1 VKEES
6 QMQKKAL
13 AVAAIIALALGA
25 LSTGYIFRLTQADS
39 LGMEARCGGTI
50 DKRPSEPF
58 QVEITFRNKG
68 TTEGSWQVVVAF
80 ESDGWN
86 WAGQQKELTLEPCEK
101 ETLTW
106 EGTVPE
112 EATVGSTAR
121 LIVYYNNDFVA
132 LNWWI
137 HIVSGAEL
145 AIVGSKVS

>member
-1 VKEES
+1 
-6 QMQKKAL
+6 MQKLAL

-25 LSTGYIFRLTQADS
+25 LSTSYLFAPIQADS
-39 LGMEARCGGTI
+39 LGMETRCGGTV
-50 DKRPSEPF
+50 DKRPGEPL

-68 TTEGSWQVVVAF
+68 TTEGIWHVAVAF
-80 ESDGWN
+80 ESDDWN
-86 WAGQQKELTLEPCEK
+86 WAGQQEELALEPDEK

-106 EGTVPE
+106 EGTVSE
-112 EATVGSTAR
+112 EAVVGSTAR
-121 LIVYYNNDFVA
+121 LIVYFNNDFVA